1 MRGTERLAPY
11 GAIIGLAAALMIPAL
26 ISPPM
31 VHDSFWIDWVWA
43 DQFTAELRRGV
54 IYPRWLPQSHDG
66 LGAPVFYFYP
76 PMAFWLTGLFGL
88 LGASTYGSIL
98 LAFATALAGS
108 GVAMFHW
115 LKGWTERPLFGA
127 LLYMIAPYH
136 LCQFYLRGAM
146 AEFVAFAM
154 VPLVALAMR
163 RCAEGRSA
171 VPLALAYAALIM
183 THLPAA
189 LLVSLLFVAPY
200 ALWLAREHP
209 WPALVVRLGAGFAL
223 GLGLAAIYLVPAL
236 TLQELTAMAKLW
248 SAPQFRPSAWN
259 FFEPSM
265 WIEVK
270 AVKVVMAICIAW
282 GVTAALLASI
292 GPRRSPWGLYAL
304 LSLILISGAVP
315 FLWSL
320 PIIEKVQF
328 PWRAL
333 MLVEFAGAT
342 AFALVSLRPAIAT
355 AAAGPAL
362 LMSGLMLNP
371 GHPDG
376 PELALLAARHP
387 DVIEYLPLGATKE
400 IEFKYT
406 MRATAAARAQP
417 AVRVVDG
424 STVLRRYFFPA
435 WRARCGGEVRET
447 FADPATKLISFTG
460 RNCVLIWRRPIEE
473 WSGMAISGASLVLL
487 LLMIARLRVTAS
499 ARASRAHLPSLEGRG
514 RGWVAILQRADR
526 GGEEPTPRPP
536 PS

>member
-1 MRGTERLAPY
+1 MRGMERLAPY
-11 GAIIGLAAALMIPAL
+11 GAIICLAAVLMIPAV

-76 PMAFWLTGLFGL
+76 PIAFWLAGLFGL

-98 LAFATALAGS
+98 LAFSSALAGS

-127 LLYMIAPYH
+127 CLYMIAPYH
-136 LCQFYLRGAM
+136 LCQFYLRGAL
-146 AEFVAFAM
+146 AEFCAFAI
-154 VPLVALAMR
+154 VPLLALAMR
-163 RCAEGRSA
+163 RCACRGSI
-171 VPLALAYAALIM
+171 VPLGVAYAVLIM

-189 LLVSLLFVAPY
+189 LLASLLFVPPY
-200 ALWLAREHP
+200 ALWLAREHR
-209 WPALVVRLGAGFAL
+209 WPALAARLGAGLGL

-236 TLQELTAMAKLW
+236 MLQDHTAMAKLW
-248 SAPQFRPSAWN
+248 TAPQFRPSAWN
-259 FFEPSM
+259 FFQPSM

-270 AVKVVMAICIAW
+270 AVKVVMALCIAW
-282 GVTAALLASI
+282 AAAAASLACV
-292 GPRRSPWGLYAL
+292 GPRRSPWALYAL
-304 LSLILISGAVP
+304 FCLILISGAVP

-320 PIIEKVQF
+320 PIVEKVQF

-333 MLVEFAGAT
+333 ILVEFAGAT
-342 AFALVSLRPAIAT
+342 AFALVSRRPAIAT

-387 DVIEYLPLGATKE
+387 DVIEYLPSGATSE

-406 MRATAAARAQP
+406 MRATERARAQP
-417 AVRVVDG
+417 PVRVVDG
-424 STVLRRYFFPA
+424 RTLVRRYFFPA
-435 WRARCGGEVRET
+435 WRAKCGGSVRET
-447 FADPATKLISFTG
+447 FADPSTKLVSFRG
-460 RNCVLIWRRPIEE
+460 RDCALEWRRPREE
-473 WSGMAISGASLVLL
+473 WVGMTVSGASLLILVA
-487 LLMIARLRVTAS
+487 LMIGGLRARGLS
-499 ARASRAHLPSLEGRG
+499 GIRG
-514 RGWVAILQRADR
+514 RVEA
-526 GGEEPTPRPP
+526 
-536 PS
+536 